1 MKFKKCGNRVIVRI
15 DRDEEIVETLK
26 RVCRENEITLGSIS
40 GIGSTNRTTI
50 GLFETVKKKYLSK
63 ELAGEYEI
71 SHLSGN
77 ISTMKGEAYLH
88 LHITLSDARC
98 NAFGG
103 HLNSAIVSGTCEVV
117 IDIIEGEVDR
127 EFSEE
132 IGLNLYKI

>member
-50 GLFETVKKKYLSK
+50 GLFETVNKKYLSK
-63 ELAGEYEI
+63 KLAGEYEI

-77 ISTMKGEAYLH
+77 ISTMKGEVYLH

-98 NAFGG
+98 SAFGG
-103 HLNSAIVSGTCEVV
+103 HLNTAIVSGTCEVV
-117 IDIIEGEVDR
+117 IDIIDHTLLR
-127 EFSEE
+127 Q
-132 IGLNLYKI
+132 